1 MKLLLDT
8 HTVIW
13 WLSDDP
19 RLPLPARTVIADR
32 ANQLLV
38 SAAVG
43 YETVYKQSQGRLPPS
58 PESLPL
64 SLRREGV
71 DLLPITLEHAVAAAQ
86 LPGPH
91 RDPWDRIMI
100 AQAMLEQ
107 LRVVTVDKVFSDYGV
122 PVIW

>member
-13 WLSDDP
+13 WFSDDA
-19 RLPLPARTVIADR
+19 RLPLPARAAIADR
-32 ANQLLV
+32 ANQLMV

-43 YETVYKQSQGRLPPS
+43 YEIVYKQSQGRLPPS
-58 PESLPL
+58 PEALPPR
-64 SLRREGV
+64 LRREGV
-71 DLLPITLEHAVAAAQ
+71 ETLAISLDHAVTAAQ

-100 AQAMLEQ
+100 AQALVEQ
-107 LRVVTVDKVFSDYGV
+107 LRVVTVDKVFAEYGV